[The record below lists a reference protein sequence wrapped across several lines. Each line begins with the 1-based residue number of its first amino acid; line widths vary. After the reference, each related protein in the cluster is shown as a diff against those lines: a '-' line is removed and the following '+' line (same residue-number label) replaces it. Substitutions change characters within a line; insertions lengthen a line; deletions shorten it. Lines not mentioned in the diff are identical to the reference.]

1 MSPSN
6 PQDNFARL
14 GLSPEDVAKM
24 SPLEK
29 MTATAALS
37 NMSRSDMYE
46 DPNRLRELMG
56 VYGEFRQKEAK
67 EAARIGP
74 CSIYYDDV
82 HDVFAHAQ
90 KTDTRYMLAGL
101 QLLIKHFDKKDQLVV
116 RISPSHP
123 GLSIQEWQQTLL
135 KARPMLQEEADR
147 GNVHLPLIEIVAQP
161 ELEKNPRTGK
171 LKRVID
177 LRLN

>member
-1 MSPSN
+1 MASSFNWTDALNFNYNPGALAGTSTPGSSGASSDLFGSVLQNTTGQATMSPSN

-67 EAARIGP
+67 EAARIGLQRQAFQALTDIP
-74 CSIYYDDV
+74 
-82 HDVFAHAQ
+82 
-90 KTDTRYMLAGL
+90 KTIASVYALKPQMYLAGR
-101 QLLIKHFDKKDQLVV
+101 QVGGF
-116 RISPSHP
+116 
-123 GLSIQEWQQTLL
+123 GSI
-135 KARPMLQEEADR
+135 
-147 GNVHLPLIEIVAQP
+147 
-161 ELEKNPRTGK
+161 PR
-171 LKRVID
+171 RVSFE
-177 LRLN
+177 